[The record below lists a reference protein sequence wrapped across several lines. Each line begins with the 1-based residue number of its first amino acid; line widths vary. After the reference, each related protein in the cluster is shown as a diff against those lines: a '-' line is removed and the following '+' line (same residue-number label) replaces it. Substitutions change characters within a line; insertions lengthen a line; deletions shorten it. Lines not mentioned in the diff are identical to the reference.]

1 MIDKIRDRI
10 YYVIL
15 ALIIFAGVIIRIKFF
30 LINPSLWN
38 DESAIAWNVLNKSY
52 IDLLQPLRFVQVAPP
67 AFLILVKLVI
77 NILHAQNNVWFCD
90 LIMRVIPLII
100 GLIAPIVFYFLGS
113 KLLNYKLAKT
123 SALLFF
129 TLNPILIN
137 YSLELKPYISDVLF
151 TVCILL
157 IFLNIDLNNDKTKK
171 LFFTGILLS
180 IIPWFSFTSAIVLF
194 AGFTVMSFY
203 REKPKN
209 FLVLSFPALFSI
221 IIYLRTFIM
230 NNYLA
235 NKDGMFAYWGNNF
248 VEKNLSNLTSLN
260 IHNMQYFFNDIPYLS
275 YSIITLLSII
285 GFILFIKDKKYRF
298 LAIFIITIATTVI
311 LSTFKIY
318 PYYERLVLFI
328 IPFII
333 LFTAKTFDI
342 KNRILSSIIFVLIT
356 IPFMLL
362 SFNLLK
368 LNEISKQDYARQMM
382 IIISDNINP
391 QDTIVIGSESNI
403 DFVYYNMF
411 FNFKHNKIFMLKSK
425 EGKNLQLTLNKFSK
439 GVYWLFIS
447 YGKNANEYL
456 KWAENNSKILF
467 KMNTKKCI
475 LTKILID

>member
-137 YSLELKPYISDVLF
+137 YSLELKPYIADVLF